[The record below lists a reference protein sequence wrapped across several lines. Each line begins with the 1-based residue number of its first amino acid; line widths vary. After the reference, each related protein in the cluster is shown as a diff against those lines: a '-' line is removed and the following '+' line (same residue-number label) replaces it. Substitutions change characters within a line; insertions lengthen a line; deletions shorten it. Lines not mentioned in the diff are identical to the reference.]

1 MKQTWINIAA
11 IVALIIAF
19 VIISGMVIGKLGSIE
34 IAEHED
40 QTEPFVIGPPE
51 IIDRRI
57 SADNTTYELLFKT
70 TYSNGLSVCQ
80 WQEVDWDDY
89 IRLWEEG

>member
-1 MKQTWINIAA
+1 MKQTMINTAA

-34 IAEHED
+34 IAEHEE
-40 QTEPFVIGPPE
+40 QTEPFVTGTE
-51 IIDRRI
+51 IVNRRI
-57 SADNTTYELLFKT
+57 SADNTTYELLYKT
-70 TYSNGLSVCQ
+70 TYSNGLSISE
-80 WQEVDWDDY
+80 WREVDWDDY

>member
-1 MKQTWINIAA
+1 MKQSWLNIAA
-11 IVALIIAF
+11 VAIMILVF
-19 VIISGMVIGKLGSIE
+19 VILSGMVIGKLGSIE
-34 IAEHED
+34 IAESEK
-40 QTEPFVIGPPE
+40 QTEPVVVVGKPE

-57 SADNTTYELLFKT
+57 IDDDTYELLYKT
-70 TYSNGLSVCQ
+70 TYSNGMSVCQ

>member
-1 MKQTWINIAA
+1 MKQSWLNMSAIA
-11 IVALIIAF
+11 IMILVF
-19 VIISGMVIGKLGSIE
+19 VILFGMVISKLCSIE

-40 QTEPFVIGPPE
+40 QTEAVVASPPE

-57 SADNTTYELLFKT
+57 TNSDTYELLYKT

-80 WQEVDWDDY
+80 WYEVDWDDY
-89 IRLWEEG
+89 IRLWED

>member
-1 MKQTWINIAA
+1 MKQTWINTAA

-19 VIISGMVIGKLGSIE
+19 IVISGMVIGKLGSIE

-40 QTEPFVIGPPE
+40 QTEPVVTGTE

-57 SADNTTYELLFKT
+57 SADNTTYELLYKT
-70 TYSNGLSVCQ
+70 TYSNGLSISE
-80 WQEVDWDDY
+80 WREVDWDDY

>member
-1 MKQTWINIAA
+1 MKQSWLNIAA
-11 IVALIIAF
+11 IAIMILVF
-19 VIISGMVIGKLGSIE
+19 VILSGMVIGKLGSIE
-34 IAEHED
+34 IDAHED
-40 QTEPFVIGPPE
+40 QTEAVVTGTE

-57 SADNTTYELLFKT
+57 TNSDTYELLYKT

-80 WQEVDWDDY
+80 WYEVDWDDY